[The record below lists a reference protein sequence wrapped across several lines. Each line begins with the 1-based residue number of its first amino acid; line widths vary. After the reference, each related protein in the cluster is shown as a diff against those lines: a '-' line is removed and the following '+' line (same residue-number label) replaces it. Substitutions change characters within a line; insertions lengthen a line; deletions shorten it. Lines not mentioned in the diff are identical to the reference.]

1 MGKDGALSPRKE
13 ASGDKSYGSV
23 LDHDR
28 STPVFRVLDGDPSGG
43 SRKLGYDPQPEG
55 DVMM

>member
-43 SRKLGYDPQPEG
+43 SRKLGYDP
-55 DVMM
+55 

>member
-1 MGKDGALSPRKE
+1 MRKDRTLSSCKE

-28 STPVFRVLDGDPSGG
+28 STLVFRISDGDTSGG
-43 SRKLGYDPQPEG
+43 PRKLGYDPKPKGEI
-55 DVMM
+55 MM